1 MRNFRTAAVATATA
15 LTVAL
20 SGTAIAQA
28 EENTEDT
35 TSGSTSATKEFDTRE
50 ETKQNGVSPAF
61 QSGKR
66 YSEDDKELGQVISD
80 GTKGLFGGQ
89 GSSQYVSDNDRD
101 KKFYGVDAFGKET
114 QGDALPQWARLW
126 IDGTIV
132 AGIGALVGL
141 VIAGFNFAS
150 YNGLIKL

>member
-15 LTVAL
+15 LTVAFGGVAVA
-20 SGTAIAQA
+20 SAETEADANANESISIPRPDDREKSKTENKDSSIAFKGFSQ
-28 EENTEDT
+28 
-35 TSGSTSATKEFDTRE
+35 
-50 ETKQNGVSPAF
+50 
-61 QSGKR
+61 
-66 YSEDDKELGQVISD
+66 EDDKEFGESISD
-80 GTKGLFGGQ
+80 GTKGVFGGQ
-89 GSSQYVSDNDRD
+89 GSSQYVKKEDRE
-101 KKFYGVDAFGKET
+101 KPFYGVDAFGKEKNV
-114 QGDALPQWARLW
+114 AEVPQWARIW